1 MDEKNKGKV
10 SSMTRDE
17 IKAIY
22 DAGPETVITLVLSL
36 IEQVEQ
42 LTARVAELEARL
54 AINSR
59 NSNQPPS
66 SDGPSRPLKPARQP
80 SGRKPGGQQ
89 GHPGTTLKPSPQPDH
104 LEHHSPPNCLH
115 CQQPLDAVA
124 GGPTPEVRQVFD
136 LPPLKLEVTE
146 HRAVNKICPHCAW
159 VNDGRFPAEI
169 PPGVSYGANLK
180 ALAVY
185 LVNYHLLPWQRACE
199 LIGDLIGQP
208 IAEGTLASAINNCAA
223 RLEPCEQEI
232 KQALAEAPVGH
243 FDETGI
249 SLAGQRQWL
258 HVASTPQ
265 LTHYAIHS
273 KRGSQATDEIGILP
287 DFEGRAMHDGWPA
300 YFTYACEHA
309 LCNAH
314 HLREL
319 TFVHEQLKQEWAG
332 EMIKLLVEIKQ
343 QVEQTA
349 ASGAEQLPAPKQAEF
364 EQAYDRLLTA
374 GLSLPE
380 NQPPPPTGKRGRKKQ
395 SKAKNLLDRLSTR
408 KSETLAFLSDFRVPF
423 DNNLAERDLRMIKV
437 QQKISGCF
445 RSSSGA
451 KAFCRIRGYISSVK
465 KQGRHVLSALK
476 RIFIGQPLSL
486 VTRAE

>member
-1 MDEKNKGKV
+1 
-10 SSMTRDE
+10 MTRDE

-22 DAGPETVITLVLSL
+22 DAGPEPVITLVLSL

-54 AINSR
+54 ATNSR

-66 SDGPSRPLKPARQP
+66 SDSPSKPLKPTRQP
-80 SGRKPGGQQ
+80 SGRKPGGQT
-89 GHPGTTLKPSPQPDH
+89 GHPGTTLRPSPQPDR
-104 LEHHSPPNCLH
+104 LQFHSPPNCLH
-115 CQQPLDAVA
+115 CQQPLVAVA
-124 GGPTPEVRQVFD
+124 GGQAPEARQVFD
-136 LPPLKLEVTE
+136 LPAFKLEVTE
-146 HRAVNKICPHCAW
+146 HRLVNKICPHCAW
-159 VNDGRFPAEI
+159 VNDARFPADI

-199 LIGDLIGQP
+199 LIGDLVGQP
-208 IAEGTLASAINNCAA
+208 IAEGTLAAAINQCAA
-223 RLEPCEQEI
+223 RLEPSEQEI
-232 KQALAEAPVGH
+232 KQALVQAAVGH

-249 SLAGQRQWL
+249 SVAGRNTWL
-258 HVASTPQ
+258 HVASTPE

-287 DFEGRAMHDGWPA
+287 DFQGRAMHDGWPA

-319 TFVHEQLKQEWAG
+319 TFVHEQLKQQWAG

-343 QVEQTA
+343 QVEQA
-349 ASGAEQLPAPKQAEF
+349 AEGGARQLPAAKQAEF
-364 EQAYDRLLTA
+364 EQAYDRLLAA
-374 GLSLPE
+374 GLNLPE
-380 NQPPPPTGKRGRKKQ
+380 NQPPLPTGNRGRKKQ
-395 SKAKNLLDRLSTR
+395 SKAKNLLDRLSKR
-408 KSETLAFLSDFRVPF
+408 KPETLAFLSDFRVPF

-437 QQKISGCF
+437 QQKVSGCF
-445 RSSSGA
+445 RSSNGA
-451 KAFCRIRGYISSVK
+451 NAFCRIRGYISSVK

-476 RIFIGQPLSL
+476 SIFVGQPLSL
-486 VTRAE
+486 VTEAE